1 MTYQRT
7 IDRKMNYGM
16 AIPGLV
22 LLGFLMAGSSPV
34 AAQQE
39 NDFDKIFDEMM
50 KEFFPPELRKEI
62 ESLREK
68 QSDSD
73 REEKEGTL
81 SSFYKEN
88 RKFQELKQRELQ
100 NRKMDRMEKQHPSN
114 LEAYRSLS
122 EAVSDS
128 VVAIFGDQSDR
139 QLVYATAVTDHLL
152 VTKADRLEGLTS
164 VTCRDRKNR
173 SMKAKVVKID
183 KVHDLAILKTD
194 FKLSPISRKAK
205 TYEEGSFLV
214 SVGNIGSPLAM
225 GTLAVKPRSVIGK
238 DRGFLGVEPAPSSSG
253 VKIEAVT
260 EGSAA
265 RRAGIM
271 ADDVVTSIDKIKMST
286 VAELVTAIGS
296 KKQGELIKL
305 DILRNGQKIQI
316 EATLDG
322 RNQRGERAARFE
334 VMRRLGAVLSRRH
347 GEYPSVLEHD
357 TPLLPDQC
365 GSPLVDLDQRIV
377 GINIARAGRTSSY
390 ALPIDLVNR
399 IVEEFQKNPSR

>member
-7 IDRKMNYGM
+7 IDRKMNYGI

-114 LEAYRSLS
+114 LEAYRPLS

-152 VTKADRLEGLTS
+152 VTKADRLERQHGD
-164 VTCRDRKNR
+164 C
-173 SMKAKVVKID
+173 
-183 KVHDLAILKTD
+183 
-194 FKLSPISRKAK
+194 P
-205 TYEEGSFLV
+205 
-214 SVGNIGSPLAM
+214 
-225 GTLAVKPRSVIGK
+225 
-238 DRGFLGVEPAPSSSG
+238 
-253 VKIEAVT
+253 
-260 EGSAA
+260 
-265 RRAGIM
+265 RRAGSGG
-271 ADDVVTSIDKIKMST
+271 D
-286 VAELVTAIGS
+286 
-296 KKQGELIKL
+296 
-305 DILRNGQKIQI
+305 LRGC
-316 EATLDG
+316 G
-322 RNQRGERAARFE
+322 RLF
-334 VMRRLGAVLSRRH
+334 
-347 GEYPSVLEHD
+347 
-357 TPLLPDQC
+357 C
-365 GSPLVDLDQRIV
+365 
-377 GINIARAGRTSSY
+377 
-390 ALPIDLVNR
+390 
-399 IVEEFQKNPSR
+399 